1 MEISDLL
8 SSQSVIGNLKVTS
21 KKQALQELAKL
32 ASEITETERQTIFDL
47 LLGRERL
54 GSTGVGHGVA
64 IPHARLPDLE
74 RHYGIFARLAD
85 GVDFDSV
92 DDDHVDLIFLLL
104 APENA
109 GADHL
114 KALALISRRMR
125 DREFCNKLRGSD
137 NGDAIFALLTDD
149 TASHAA

>member
-1 MEISDLL
+1 MEISELL
-8 SSQSVIGNLKVTS
+8 NLDTIVPHLKVSS
-21 KKQALQELAKL
+21 KKQALHELSELAANITGE
-32 ASEITETERQTIFDL
+32 ASKNIFAL
-47 LLGRERL
+47 LLDREQL

-64 IPHARLPDLE
+64 IPHARLPGLD
-74 RHYGIFARLAD
+74 RHYGVFARLSE

-92 DDDHVDLIFLLL
+92 DDEKVDLVFLLL

-125 DREFCNKLRGSD
+125 DREFCNKLRGSN
-137 NGDAIFALLTDD
+137 NGEAVFALLTA
-149 TASHAA
+149 TTSSHAA

>member
-1 MEISDLL
+1 MEIGDLL
-8 SSQSVIGNLKVTS
+8 SSNTVLETLKVTS
-21 KKQALQELAKL
+21 QKQALQELAKL
-32 ASEITETERQTIFDL
+32 AADITQIDRQQIFDL
-47 LLGRERL
+47 LLERERL

-64 IPHARLPDLE
+64 IPHARLAELD
-74 RHYGIFARLAD
+74 RHYGIFARLSE
-85 GVDFDSV
+85 GVEFDSV
-92 DDDHVDLIFLLL
+92 DGEPVDLIFLLL

-137 NGDAIFALLTDD
+137 NGDAIFALLTD
-149 TASHAA
+149 TMSSHAA

>member
-8 SSQSVIGNLKVTS
+8 NLDMVIARLKVTS
-21 KKQALQELAKL
+21 KKQALQELSVL
-32 ASEITETERQTIFDL
+32 AANVTGDDSQKIFAL
-47 LLGRERL
+47 LLDRERL

-64 IPHARLPDLE
+64 IPHARLPNLDQ
-74 RHYGIFARLAD
+74 HYGIFARLSE

-92 DDDHVDLIFLLL
+92 DDERVDLVFLLL

-125 DREFCNKLRGSD
+125 DREFCNKLRGSN
-137 NGDAIFALLTDD
+137 NGEAVFALLTD
-149 TASHAA
+149 TTSSYAA